1 MINIEDRL
9 LRVSAEARNL
19 IRDSIRSDYVEVDLT
34 KNISSTHVSLSAIF
48 RVLDSFSSIDV
59 LNNALDSKAFKDSL
73 IEEKFSPSIKKALTV
88 LITDTVVGTKPIV
101 KKVSKKIKT
110 GSKPKAHPLRD
121 TKGQF
126 TSVTKLE
133 NLMRPMLLDT
143 IIKNMQRPNLRY
155 QTGRFAESV
164 KLNKIVNK
172 DGALNIFL
180 TYMRYPYATFER
192 GGKQGHKGYYP
203 SRLID
208 QSVREIAV
216 KLTKA
221 RFKTTIV

>member
-1 MINIEDRL
+1 MINVEGRL
-9 LRVSAEARNL
+9 LRVSAEARKL
-19 IRDSIRSDYVEVDLT
+19 IRDSIRTDYIEVDMT

-48 RVLDSFSSIDV
+48 RILDSFSSPELLKEA
-59 LNNALDSKAFKDSL
+59 LNSKQFNDALL
-73 IEEKFSPSIKKALTV
+73 EEKFSPSIKKALTT
-88 LITDTVVGTKPIV
+88 LITDTVVGTKPEV
-101 KKVSKKIKT
+101 KKVTKKLKVGT
-110 GSKPKAHPLRD
+110 KPRAALLRD

-192 GGKQGHKGYYP
+192 GGKQGNKGYYP

-208 QSVREIAV
+208 QSVKEIAI

>member
-1 MINIEDRL
+1 MINIEGRL
-9 LRVSAEARNL
+9 LRISEQARKL
-19 IRDSIRSDYVEVDLT
+19 IKDSIKTDYIEVDMT
-34 KNISSTHVSLSAIF
+34 KNISSKHVSLSAVF
-48 RVLDSFSSIDV
+48 RVLESFSSVDV

-73 IEEKFSPSIKKALTV
+73 IEEKFSPSIKKALTT
-88 LITDTVVGTKPIV
+88 LITDTVVGNTPELVKTKKLI
-101 KKVSKKIKT
+101 KV
-110 GSKPKAHPLRD
+110 GKPPLLRD
-121 TKGQF
+121 TKGKF

-172 DGALNIFL
+172 EGALNIFL

-208 QSVREIAV
+208 QSVKEIAV